1 MTLPPR
7 RQWSAN
13 LTSAF
18 ARVPSPQGVEL
29 PPYRRSELV
38 LLVAAGILTTAAL
51 SALTLAHDGHLT
63 YHIATYALG
72 FYVLWGF
79 VHLAMRRFAPAADPL
94 LMPLCAALNGLGLV
108 MIYRLDLARSDAAKQ
123 AGRAIPPSAAHTQIV
138 WTALSV
144 IVFALVLAL
153 VRNHSTLARYTF
165 TAGLA
170 GLVFLCLPA
179 LPGIGATINGAR
191 LWLRVGPFSFQP
203 SEISKILLA
212 IFFAGYLRTFG
223 ALMSAHVVTKARR
236 RSTGNAAAALTG
248 AIRRLRPGAHGPG
261 EPAAPA
267 DVTDS
272 SGTYT
277 GVISRVWSK
286 GPRFYVP
293 AILTWVAG
301 LGVLVIERD
310 LGSSLLFFGMF
321 LVVLYVASERARFV
335 VVGLGLFI
343 AAALAAYHLFSHV
356 QVRVDIWLH
365 AFDGT
370 NPSNKSYQLVQG
382 LYGFAAGG
390 ITGTGLGRGHPN
402 KVPFANTDFIMA
414 SLGEE
419 LGLTGVMAILM
430 MYLLIVVRG
439 MRVALTAPDPFGKL
453 LATALAATLGIQV
466 FVQVGGV
473 MRLIPLTGVTLPFVS
488 YGGSSLVA
496 NAAIIAL
503 LLRISDTVRRRQ
515 AEAQEVLEVE
525 PDQVA
530 NVQTEIVRRVEVPET
545 QETHEPAE

>member
-1 MTLPPR
+1 
-7 RQWSAN
+7 
-13 LTSAF
+13 
-18 ARVPSPQGVEL
+18 V
-29 PPYRRSELV
+29 
-38 LLVAAGILTTAAL
+38 LTTAAL

-63 YHIATYALG
+63 YHIATYAIG
-72 FYVLWGF
+72 FYVLWGV
-79 VHLAMRRFAPAADPL
+79 VHLAMRWFAPAADPL

-108 MIYRLDLARSDAAKQ
+108 MIFRLDLARADAAKQ
-123 AGRAIPPSAAHTQIV
+123 AHKAIPPSAAHTQVI

-191 LWLRVGPFSFQP
+191 LWLQVGPFSFQP

-236 RSTGNAAAALTG
+236 RSSAGNAAAALTG
-248 AIRRLRPGAHGPG
+248 AIRRLRPGAQSPG
-261 EPAAPA
+261 EPATPA
-267 DVTDS
+267 DDTDS
-272 SGTYT
+272 SGSYT
-277 GVISRVWSK
+277 GVINRVWSK

-293 AILTWVAG
+293 AVLTWIAG
-301 LGVLVIERD
+301 LGVLVVERD

-321 LVVLYVASERARFV
+321 LVVLYIASERARFV
-335 VVGLGLFI
+335 VVGLGLF
-343 AAALAAYHLFSHV
+343 AAASLAAYHLFSHV

-365 AFDGT
+365 AFQGT

-390 ITGTGLGRGHPN
+390 VTGTGLGRGHPN

-430 MYLLIVVRG
+430 LYLLIVVRG
-439 MRVALTAPDPFGKL
+439 MRVALTTPDPFGKL
-453 LATALAATLGIQV
+453 LAAALAATLGIQV

-503 LLRISDTVRRRQ
+503 LLRISDTVRRREQ
-515 AEAQEVLEVE
+515 EAQEALEVE
-525 PDQVA
+525 PDQIA
-530 NVQTEIVRRVEVPET
+530 NVQTEIVRRVEVDADADV